1 MKNVL
6 IASCLMAG
14 VMAWAV
20 PVENF
25 SLLDHNGDAHELYYY
40 SDADAVV
47 LIVQGN
53 ACPIIRNALPDIREV
68 RDRFVDENVV
78 FLMLNANPQ
87 DDRNSIQAE
96 AEEWEIDLPI
106 LVDETQLV
114 ARGLGVTRTAEAF
127 VINPSNWELA
137 YRGPLNDRLG
147 YERQKAEADVHYVA
161 DAIHAV
167 KNGGELDI
175 QTEAAKGCLINIDE
189 PASEIS
195 FVDDVVPVLE
205 QNCMRCHVPG
215 GIGPW
220 SMSSYEMVKGFA
232 PMMREVLRTNRM
244 PPWHADPHIGTW
256 GNDRS
261 ISIAEKKLL
270 VDWIEAGAPRGEGE
284 DPLEEIVATIEENR
298 SSVDWPLGEPD
309 FIVDVPA
316 FEVPATGVVEYQ
328 NHEIASNLPEDE
340 WIRGIDVKPGDT
352 NVLHHALVGS
362 NEPGNN
368 SRGGVFNNFLGGYAP
383 GVIGDFAPEGTGT
396 LIKAGSNIAIQM
408 HYTPYGKTVVD
419 ETQIGLYFHD
429 EPPERYVRHGVVI
442 NFNIAI
448 PPNTKAHEE
457 GAYIEFDK
465 DAELY
470 SILPH
475 SHYRGSSST
484 FELELPS
491 GERELLLSVPE
502 YDFNWQTGYAFAEPK
517 HVPAGSKLIHKTVY
531 DNSNQNFANP
541 DPDKTVTWGLQ
552 SWDEMLYGAFV
563 YRWSD
568 ETSANPIHSA
578 ARFRAAQTVGFLDS
592 DMDGG
597 IQSDEIGERLK
608 KQLEPAFTHFDAN
621 GNEALEVDE
630 LFNYQKFA
638 AQRRAQAQR
647 QQAEVQ
653 SN

>member
-1 MKNVL
+1 MLRNVL
-6 IASCLMAG
+6 ITSCLLIG
-14 VMAWAV
+14 VAAWAV

-25 SLLDHNGDAHELYYY
+25 SLLDQNGDAHELYYY

-47 LIVQGN
+47 VIVQGN

-68 RDRFVDENVV
+68 RDRFADDNVV
-78 FLMLNANPQ
+78 FLMLNANMQ
-87 DDRNSIQAE
+87 DTRESIQAE
-96 AEEWEIDLPI
+96 AAEWNIDMPI
-106 LVDETQLV
+106 LVDESQLV

-127 VINPSNWELA
+127 VINPSNWDLV
-137 YRGPLNDRLG
+137 YRGPLNDRIG
-147 YERQKAEADVHYVA
+147 YERQKAEADAHYVV
-161 DAIHAV
+161 DAVQAI
-167 KNGGELDI
+167 KDG
-175 QTEAAKGCLINIDE
+175 TEPVSQVDSVKGCLINIEE
-189 PASEIS
+189 PTTEIS
-195 FVDDVVPVLE
+195 YVEDVVPILH
-205 QNCMRCHVPG
+205 QNCVHCHTPG

-220 SMSSYEMVKGFA
+220 AMSSYEMVKGFA

-244 PPWHADPHIGTW
+244 PPWHADPHIGEW

-261 ISIAEKKLL
+261 ISIEDKKLL

-284 DPLEEIVATIEENR
+284 DPLGTIVASIEANR
-298 SSVDWPLGEPD
+298 SSADWPLGEPD
-309 FIVDVPA
+309 FIINVPA

-328 NHEIASNLPEDE
+328 NHEIASNITEDV
-340 WIRGIDVKPGDT
+340 WVRGIDVKPGDT

-362 NEPGNN
+362 NEQG
-368 SRGGVFNNFLGGYAP
+368 SRSRRGVFNNFLGGYAP

-396 LIKAGSNIAIQM
+396 LIKKDSIIAVQM

-419 ETQIGLYFHD
+419 ETQIGLYTYD
-429 EPPERYVRHGVVI
+429 EPPERFVRHGVVI
-442 NFNIAI
+442 NFNLAI

-475 SHYRGSSST
+475 SHYRGRSST
-484 FELELPS
+484 FELELPN
-491 GERELLLSVPE
+491 GDREVLLSVPD

-517 HVPAGSKLIHKTVY
+517 HVPAGSKLIHKTIY
-531 DNSNQNFANP
+531 DNSGQNFANP

-568 ETSANPIHSA
+568 ETTAKPIHSA
-578 ARFRAAQTVGFLDS
+578 SRFRAAQTVGMLDL

-597 IQSDEIGERLK
+597 IQQSELRERLQ

-621 GNEALEVDE
+621 GNAALEVEE
-630 LFNYQKFA
+630 LFNYQNFV
-638 AQRRAQAQR
+638 AQRRAQAQ
-647 QQAEVQ
+647 QAEAQ

>member
-175 QTEAAKGCLINIDE
+175 QTEAAKGCLINIEE

-284 DPLEEIVATIEENR
+284 DPLGEIVATIEENR

-328 NHEIASNLPEDE
+328 NHEIASNLPEDV

-362 NEPGNN
+362 NEPGSN

-429 EPPERYVRHGVVI
+429 KPPERYVRHGVVI

-457 GAYIEFDK
+457 GAYVEFDK

-647 QQAEVQ
+647 QQVEVQ

>member
-1 MKNVL
+1 MRNLL
-6 IASCLMAG
+6 IASCLVTG

-25 SLLDHNGDAHELYYY
+25 SLLDHKGDAHELYYY

-47 LIVQGN
+47 VIVQGN

-68 RDRFVDENVV
+68 RDQFADENVV

-87 DDRNSIQAE
+87 DDRASIQAE
-96 AEEWEIDLPI
+96 ADEWDIDMPI

-114 ARGLGVTRTAEAF
+114 ARGLGITRTAEAF
-127 VINPSNWELA
+127 VINPTNWDLV

-147 YERQKAEADVHYVA
+147 YERQKAEAEAHYVV
-161 DAIHAV
+161 DAIQAI
-167 KNGGELDI
+167 KAGTKPEI
-175 QTEAAKGCLINIDE
+175 QPDGVKGCLINIED
-189 PASEIS
+189 PATEIS
-195 FVDDVVPVLE
+195 YVTEVVPVLE
-205 QNCMRCHVPG
+205 NRCMSCHVPG

-244 PPWHADPHIGTW
+244 PPWHADPHIGDW

-261 ISIAEKKLL
+261 IPMEEKKLL
-270 VDWIEAGAPRGEGE
+270 VDWIEAGAPRGAGE
-284 DPLEEIVATIEENR
+284 DPLRDIVARIEANR
-298 SSVDWPLGEPD
+298 SSAEWPLGEPD
-309 FIVDVPA
+309 IIVNVPA

-328 NHEIASNLPEDE
+328 NHEIEANLTEDV
-340 WIRGIDVKPGDT
+340 WVRGIDVKPGDT

-362 NEPGNN
+362 NEPGNE
-368 SRGGVFNNFLGGYAP
+368 SRRGVFNNYLGGYAP
-383 GVIGDFAPEGTGT
+383 GVIGDFAPVGTGT
-396 LIKAGSNIAIQM
+396 LIKKGSSIAVQM

-419 ETQIGLYFHD
+419 ETQIGLYIHD
-429 EPPERYVRHGVVI
+429 EPPERFVRHGVVI
-442 NFNIAI
+442 NYNLAI

-457 GAYIEFDK
+457 GAYVEFDK

-475 SHYRGSSST
+475 SHYRGRSST

-491 GERELLLSVPE
+491 GERELLLSVPD
-502 YDFNWQTGYAFAEPK
+502 YDFNWQTGYEFSEPR

-531 DNSNQNFANP
+531 DNSSQNFANP
-541 DPDKTVTWGLQ
+541 DPERTVTWGLQ

-568 ETSANPIHSA
+568 ETTASPIHSPR
-578 ARFRAAQTVGFLDS
+578 RFRAAQTVGMLDR

-597 IQSDEIGERLK
+597 IQRNELRERLQ
-608 KQLEPAFTHFDAN
+608 KQLEPAFLHFDAN
-621 GNEALEVDE
+621 GNEALEVSE
-630 LFNYQKFA
+630 LFAYQNFV
-638 AQRRAQAQR
+638 AQRRAQQA
-647 QQAEVQ
+647 QQAEAQ
-653 SN
+653 PN